1 MIDILQHNLEA
12 VKVEPGA
19 DCETYPA
26 PSFEEDQLIE
36 IKEIGD
42 PIPITFPAIKT
53 EIQVS

>member
-1 MIDILQHNLEA
+1 LEA

-42 PIPITFPAIKT
+42 PIPIAFPAIKT